1 MLKTKKRRW
10 ELMTSMHR
18 QNRAGVR
25 TAKSTYSAD
34 WAGWHPRVW
43 FSGDEG
49 GECICS
55 QNHNPEEERVG

>member
-1 MLKTKKRRW
+1 
-10 ELMTSMHR
+10 MTSMHR